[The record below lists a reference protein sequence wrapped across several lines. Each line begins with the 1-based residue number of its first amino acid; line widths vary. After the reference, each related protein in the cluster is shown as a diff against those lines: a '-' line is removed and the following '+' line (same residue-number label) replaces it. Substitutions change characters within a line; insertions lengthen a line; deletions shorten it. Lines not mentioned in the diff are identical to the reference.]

1 VADERVQVEVG
12 FEGAQVMIARVT
24 TSSADALDRAF
35 HAGSTS
41 VVDLEAEDG
50 TYAVALT
57 KVVYVKRFNRESR
70 VGFGAG

>member
-1 VADERVQVEVG
+1 VAEERVQIEVG

-24 TSSADALDRAF
+24 ASSADALDRAF
-35 HAGSTS
+35 HAGSTG

-50 TYAVALT
+50 TYVVALT